1 MSLLDSYLRGKLSEN
16 MHPENVLTVP
26 DSLASYRILNSLSL
40 RILKAL
46 HHYFLTSGT
55 AVKNPDDILIPD
67 LLYVIP
73 FLDCFSSSAE
83 ALEDPFFLYRFLKF
97 HNDVSWSESF

>member
-1 MSLLDSYLRGKLSEN
+1 MSYFLDPYLPSFSIYNLILVEVSLLDSYLRGKLSEN

-46 HHYFLTSGT
+46 HHYFLTSST
-55 AVKNPDDILIPD
+55 AVKNPDEGRLGG
-67 LLYVIP
+67 
-73 FLDCFSSSAE
+73 S
-83 ALEDPFFLYRFLKF
+83 
-97 HNDVSWSESF
+97 VS